1 MFHNKRSKLDHNYDH
16 KYNDNHDQNYDNNY
30 DDDGHHT
37 VYQVRCPCLCQLP
50 NRNSRTGD
58 LLENIKK
65 LPIKNSTKYKIL
77 NSKQF

>member
-1 MFHNKRSKLDHNYDH
+1 MHHNYDYDVH
-16 KYNDNHDQNYDNNY
+16 HNYDDDVHHNY
-30 DDDGHHT
+30 DDDGQHT

-65 LPIKNSTKYKIL
+65 LQKLSKTQQDIAHKI
-77 NSKQF
+77 